1 MDTKGQKRESASLGK
16 IGKSIKE
23 SIKSDGIGVGSFRLW
38 INIGAAAV
46 GFLFG
51 GCHTLF
57 GAYPLGLALVC
68 AMTTPV
74 WPALF
79 GAVLGSLTLGKGG
92 MIYAMICTLGVFL
105 RIIISG
111 GADGNDDGE
120 EAVLFSEPVPL
131 RVSAA
136 LISGFV
142 AAVYEILLSGIRLE
156 SVLFGASMIALSSLM
171 TFLFSGAFYHGV
183 GVRALIFGS
192 KRIFSKPEDLS
203 ERQRLLFFKIS
214 ALSIA
219 CLISLALSRYNL
231 FGISLSF
238 VFSGCVTLFSAKRF
252 GSLVGAGVGF
262 FSSAIV
268 SGIFSPA
275 FALLGIIAG
284 ALFPYG
290 VRYALT
296 AGGAAL
302 SLWGS
307 YMQGVSGFLSLLP
320 EYLISLCIVVPMLNS
335 FSREEYEGFAEDSE
349 ERATD
354 MVGTMAL
361 AYRNRE
367 QLACERIEEGFKRL
381 IPLINAFLPSET
393 TTEDFSAFLKIV
405 TETKNY
411 SLESRELDEELSAR
425 LSDVPCSLGFKN
437 SLIRVFGERRKY
449 VICAVKDADGTLIT
463 TPELKSEIERIS
475 GFSFSTPAYYRR
487 KSMALMECE
496 VRAKY
501 KIKAHFFGEGGDGG
515 EVSGDAV
522 SFFESSELYA
532 CGVICDGM
540 GSGDTAKRTA
550 DFTIGFLKALSSL
563 GVSFDTVLHMINA
576 VIRRQSEE
584 CSVGLDV
591 FSFDMITGEAEF
603 IKSGAASS
611 FVKRNASLYRI
622 KSETMPMGV
631 IKRIDAEK
639 IKVSV
644 SEGDVIIMT
653 SDGICEE
660 SSDAPWLVE
669 YLNRDIGCGM
679 EEYARGIIETA
690 KRYNKKRDDMSVLVM
705 QIVKAE

>member
-1 MDTKGQKRESASLGK
+1 MDAKGQKRESGSLGK
-16 IGKSIKE
+16 IKKSIKE
-23 SIKSDGIGVGSFRLW
+23 SMKGDGIGVGGFGVW
-38 INIGAAAV
+38 INIGAVAV

-51 GCHTLF
+51 GCHTVF

-68 AMTTPV
+68 AMSSSV
-74 WPALF
+74 WPALL
-79 GAVLGSLTLGKGG
+79 GAVLGSLTLGSGG

-111 GADGNDDGE
+111 GTMEGE
-120 EAVLFSEPVPL
+120 DTENAPLFSEPISL

-156 SVLFGASMIALSSLM
+156 SVLFGASMIALSSL
-171 TFLFSGAFYHGV
+171 TTLAFSGAFCHGV
-183 GVRALIFGS
+183 GVKALIFGS
-192 KRIFSKPEDLS
+192 KPIFSSTEELS
-203 ERQRLLFFKIS
+203 ERQKLLFFKIS
-214 ALSIA
+214 SLIIV
-219 CLISLALSRYNL
+219 CLISLALNRYNL

-252 GSLVGAGVGF
+252 GALVGAGVGF

-268 SGIFSPA
+268 SGVFSPA
-275 FALLGIIAG
+275 FALLGVIAG

-290 VRYALT
+290 VRYAVT
-296 AGGAAL
+296 AGGAVL

-307 YMQGVSGFLSLLP
+307 YMQGVLGFLSLLP
-320 EYLISLCIVVPMLNS
+320 EYLISLCIVVPMLGS
-335 FSREEYEGFAEDSE
+335 FSREKRE
-349 ERATD
+349 ESFDESCESALD

-367 QLACERIEEGFKRL
+367 QLACEKIEEGFKRL
-381 IPLINAFLPSET
+381 IPLINSFLPSET
-393 TTEDFSAFLKIV
+393 TAEDFSVFLKIV

-411 SLESRELDEELSAR
+411 SLGSRELDEELSSS
-425 LSDVPCSLGFKN
+425 LSDKLSELGFKN
-437 SLIRVFGERRKY
+437 GLIRAFGERRKY
-449 VICAVKDADGTLIT
+449 VICAFKDEDGTLIT
-463 TPELKSEIERIS
+463 KPELKSEIERVS
-475 GFSFSTPAYYRR
+475 GLCFSTPLYYRR

-496 VRAKY
+496 ARAKY
-501 KIKAHFFGEGGDGG
+501 KVKAHVFSESGDGG

-550 DFTIGFLKALSSL
+550 DFTVGFLKATSSL
-563 GVSFDTVLHMINA
+563 GASFDTVLHMINA

-611 FVKRNASLYRI
+611 YVKRNASLYRI

-644 SEGDVIIMT
+644 NEGDVIIML
-653 SDGICEE
+653 SDGICEQPLD
-660 SSDAPWLVE
+660 SPWLVE
-669 YLNRDIGCGM
+669 YLNRDIGSI
-679 EEYARGIIETA
+679 EDYTRGIVETA
-690 KRYNKKRDDMSVLVM
+690 KRYNKKRDDMSALVIE
-705 QIVKAE
+705 IVKAE